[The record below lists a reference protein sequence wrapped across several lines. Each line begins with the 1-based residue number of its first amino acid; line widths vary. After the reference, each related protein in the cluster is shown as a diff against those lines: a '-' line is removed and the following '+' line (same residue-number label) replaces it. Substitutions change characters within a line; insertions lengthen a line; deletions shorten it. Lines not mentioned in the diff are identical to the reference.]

1 MIGRVYQRLKR
12 SFPMRGG
19 GNLILMY
26 HRVDDP
32 PADPWGLCVN
42 PQRFAEQMEVL
53 RRQWAVCR
61 LAAIQEKR
69 QRVAV
74 TFDDGYADN
83 LYEAKS
89 VLERYEIPATIF
101 IVGGEETA
109 GVFWWDEL
117 EDLLLYP
124 TQLPA
129 RPLVLRID
137 GQEYRWSID
146 ADDWELNDAD
156 PRKFRDWIAWK
167 DDPPTSRHAVFRA
180 VWEVLQRL
188 GGEERSSQLNEIQC
202 WTGTAHQRTRAR
214 RMDGDELRRITD
226 NGLIELGA
234 HTMNHPKL
242 STLSPREQ
250 AREILGSRQ
259 FLKEILGRQPSE
271 FSYPFGG
278 AADYTA
284 ATIEAVR
291 EAGFERACCT
301 TGGAVKVHTDPFQ
314 LPRAHVENWGGEEF
328 SRWLQEQLH

>member
-53 RRQWAVCR
+53 HRQWGVCR

-69 QRVAV
+69 HCIAV

-101 IVGGEETA
+101 IVGGGGPA
-109 GVFWWDEL
+109 DVFWWDEL

-124 TQLPA
+124 IHLPT
-129 RPLVLRID
+129 RPLALRID
-137 GQEYRWSID
+137 GQDYCWSINSADRELD
-146 ADDWELNDAD
+146 AASH
-156 PRKFRDWIAWK
+156 KFRDWIAWK

-180 VWEVLQRL
+180 VWEILQRL
-188 GGEERSSQLNEIQC
+188 GGEERSSQLNEIQS
-202 WTGTAHQRTRAR
+202 WTGTTHRRTRAR
-214 RMDGDELRRITD
+214 RMRGDELQRITGD
-226 NGLIELGA
+226 GLIELGA

-250 AREILGSRQ
+250 AQEILGSRD
-259 FLKEILGRQPSE
+259 FVRDILGREPSE

-278 AADYTA
+278 ATDYTA

-301 TGGAVKVHTDPFQ
+301 TGGAVEANTDPFQ
-314 LPRAHVENWGGEEF
+314 LPRAHVGNWGGEEF
-328 SRWLQEQLH
+328 SRWLYERRH